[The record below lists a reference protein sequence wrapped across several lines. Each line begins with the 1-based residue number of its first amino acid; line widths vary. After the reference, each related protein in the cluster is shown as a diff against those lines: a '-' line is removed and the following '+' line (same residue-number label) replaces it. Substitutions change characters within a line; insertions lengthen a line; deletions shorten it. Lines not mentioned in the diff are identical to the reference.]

1 MPRFISPAKF
11 VGETRNVKFDF
22 AGLFA
27 YPAGASDSI
36 TYSLTSPVVTCSVYS
51 GTDAAPLAMLV
62 GAPFVSGFAYFQQ
75 VTGGVAGVI
84 YELTCTATLSATP
97 SSNYV
102 GETIELST
110 FLTIIPEVV

>member
-27 YPAGASDSI
+27 YPASDSI

-75 VTGGVAGVI
+75 VTGGVVGVI
-84 YELTCTATLSATP
+84 YKLTCTAALSATP
-97 SSNYV
+97 SSNYA
-102 GETIELST
+102 GEVVELST